1 MLPELIEKPVRRDL
15 PAPNLTRYD
24 AARRDFSW
32 DAARTSLA
40 GLPGGAINMAHE
52 AVGRHAAGPRADHLA
67 LRWLGRSARLAAGTT
82 GHVFAMPILNHYEQ
96 TLQEIHRAGFLH
108 YWIEEF
114 RPYIRGALEQFSPEH
129 GSLTQRFLQR
139 HAKKREETNG

>member
-67 LRWLGRSARLAAGTT
+67 LRWLGRSGTT
-82 GHVFAMPILNHYEQ
+82 RDFTYRH
-96 TLQEIHRAGFLH
+96 
-108 YWIEEF
+108 
-114 RPYIRGALEQFSPEH
+114 LEQH
-129 GSLTQRFLQR
+129 ANRFANALAQLGVR
-139 HAKKREETNG
+139 RGER